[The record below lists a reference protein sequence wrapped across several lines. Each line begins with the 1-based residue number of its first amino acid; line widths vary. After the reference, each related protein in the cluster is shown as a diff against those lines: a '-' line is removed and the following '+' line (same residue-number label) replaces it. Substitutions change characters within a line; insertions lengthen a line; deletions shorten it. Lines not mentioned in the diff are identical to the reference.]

1 MNPRCKSNKTNT
13 AQWSNVLPENL
24 QLQNAMFYPNAYL
37 NFNQN
42 GEYTKHYYNGTE
54 RIASRLG
61 NTTSQVSVTANA
73 RLSSRSSQLDNR
85 FQEDIQELLA
95 EATSVSSSV
104 AVAVSSLNTTGSASD
119 IYYYHTNHLG
129 STAFVTDQNQ
139 NITQGFLYA
148 PFGEITTEYN
158 ANFGNDVLPKY
169 SFNAKELDEETGMY
183 YYEARYYKPPVFT
196 SRDPM
201 MDQKPWLT
209 PYHYCSN
216 NPVERVDPSGMLD
229 DWVEK
234 ADGTIY
240 WDEKATSPST
250 TKNGERY
257 LGKKG
262 YDVNTL
268 YLPDGTTKK
277 RVNTLEPVNITD
289 KATEH
294 QKAMC
299 YKHKLGIHEGGVSIH
314 LEGIVN
320 VMQNVNSFLMKN
332 EDFINCSSN
341 IGTILANIA
350 ENDKLNNSFSAFN
363 FVSASMHV
371 PNYIKTIKDGSWN
384 KSNWLSVATDI
395 SSICGFYGS
404 IINSYLI
411 SIKYVAKKETELEF
425 KLRDIFSPKSIYNKY
440 YQ

>member
-1 MNPRCKSNKTNT
+1 MESFSMNDSRNIAVFPCKAYTYFCLRPGLP
-13 AQWSNVLPENL
+13 AQ
-24 QLQNAMFYPNAYL
+24 
-37 NFNQN
+37 
-42 GEYTKHYYNGTE
+42 GT
-54 RIASRLG
+54 
-61 NTTSQVSVTANA
+61 
-73 RLSSRSSQLDNR
+73 
-85 FQEDIQELLA
+85 F
-95 EATSVSSSV
+95 
-104 AVAVSSLNTTGSASD
+104 
-119 IYYYHTNHLG
+119 
-129 STAFVTDQNQ
+129 
-139 NITQGFLYA
+139 
-148 PFGEITTEYN
+148 ITTEYAPLWQN
-158 ANFGNDVLPKY
+158 GTLPKY
-169 SFNAKELDEETGMY
+169 AFNAKELDEETGMY
-183 YYEARYYKPPVFT
+183 YYEARYYKPPVFI
-196 SRDPM
+196 SRDPLM
-201 MDQKPWLT
+201 SEKPWLT

-216 NPVERVDPSGMLD
+216 NPVGRVDPSGMFD

-240 WDEKATSPST
+240 WDENATSQET
-250 TKNGERY
+250 TKSGERY
-257 LGKKG
+257 LGKMG
-262 YDVNTL
+262 YDLNTV
-268 YLPDGTTKK
+268 YFPDGTTRE
-277 RVNTLEPVNITD
+277 RVYTLKQYNVTD

-294 QKAMC
+294 ERAMQ
-299 YKHKLGIHEGGVSIH
+299 YKHELGIHEGGFSIH
-314 LEGIVN
+314 PEGIVN
-320 VMQNVNSFLMKN
+320 AMQNVNGFLMKN

-425 KLRDIFSPKSIYNKY
+425 KLRDMFSPKSIYNKY